1 KRSCGS
7 TQTAS
12 NAIAWWQTA
21 TRSSSCARF
30 PCYKR
35 RCRRRPHA
43 SSMSEA
49 DRAPTRRDSPRRATT
64 CASSTSIRSTSSRPA
79 CTAPSRPCSA
89 MRVGSM
95 TRTRAP
101 TFLLLGPLYHLT
113 KSAERIQALMEAR
126 RVVRPGGLVAVA
138 LIHRF
143 ASLLDGTRQGFLADP
158 RFVEIVKRDLLEG
171 QHRNP
176 ENIEGWFTT
185 AYFHLPHEICEE
197 VEAAGL
203 TVE

>member
-1 KRSCGS
+1 
-7 TQTAS
+7 
-12 NAIAWWQTA
+12 
-21 TRSSSCARF
+21 
-30 PCYKR
+30 
-35 RCRRRPHA
+35 
-43 SSMSEA
+43 
-49 DRAPTRRDSPRRATT
+49 
-64 CASSTSIRSTSSRPA
+64 
-79 CTAPSRPCSA
+79 

-101 TFLLLGPLYHLT
+101 TLLLLGPLYHLT

-171 QHRNP
+171 S
-176 ENIEGWFTT
+176 TT
-185 AYFHLPHEICEE
+185 TRCRASSAPYS
-197 VEAAGL
+197 
-203 TVE
+203 